1 MLKDDSLYKNQYLK
15 MIEMPVG
22 RLILSL
28 AIPSTFCILI
38 THIYNL
44 VDTFFVGQLGTSAS
58 GAVGIVFGIM
68 AMLQAFGFMYGQGAG
83 SLISRLLG
91 CKEERKAKQIAS
103 IALFAAI
110 VTGIA
115 ASIMGICFLRPLLYA
130 LGSTNTIYPFA
141 AKYAIWIFIAAPFI
155 ICSFVLNNLFR
166 YQGKANLGLI
176 GIGTGAVLNMLLD
189 PILMFKCNMGITGA
203 GIATAFSQFIGFLVL
218 SILFQS
224 PYSQLSFQLNS
235 IRHMFHDIQGIVTTG
250 LPALFR
256 QSLGSIS
263 TMLLNQQARV
273 YGDPAVAAMS
283 IVGRISVF
291 IFAVGLG
298 IAQGYQPMAG
308 FNYGAQKYDRVKKGF
323 RFTLMVGEVLLG
335 ILAIIGIVFSKEL
348 IGVFRNDIEVIEI
361 GSSALV
367 IQGAGILFLPLT
379 VCANVLFQS
388 AGRNLEA
395 SFTAIMRSGLFFIP
409 LIIVLPEIWGMWGIK
424 LAQPLA
430 DIMACIATLPFTIC
444 FYNHY
449 LNQKK

>member
-1 MLKDDSLYKNQYLK
+1 MQKDDSLYEDQYLK
-15 MIEMPVG
+15 MMEMPVG

-28 AIPSTFCILI
+28 AIPSTLCILI

-68 AMLQAFGFMYGQGAG
+68 SMLQAFGFMYGQGAG
-83 SLISRLLG
+83 NLISRLLG
-91 CKEERKAKQIAS
+91 CKEERKAAQIAS
-103 IALFAAI
+103 AALFAAI
-110 VTGIA
+110 ITGIA
-115 ASIMGICFLRPLLYA
+115 ISLMGISFTRPLLYA

-141 AKYAIWIFIAAPFI
+141 REYAVWIFIAAPFI

-189 PILMFKCNMGITGA
+189 PILIFDCNMGITGA
-203 GIATAFSQFIGFLVL
+203 GISTAVSQFIGFLIL

-224 PYSQLSFQLNS
+224 SHSQLSFQLNG
-235 IRHMFHDIQGIVTTG
+235 IRSMFQEFGKIVTTG

-256 QSLGSIS
+256 QSLGSVS

-273 YGDPAVAAMS
+273 YGDPSIAAMS
-283 IVGRISVF
+283 IVGRISFF

-323 RFTLMVGEVLLG
+323 RFTLIIGEVLLG
-335 ILAIIGIVFSKEL
+335 ILAAAGIVFSKEL
-348 IGVFRNDIEVIEI
+348 IGVFRNDADVIEI

-367 IQGAGILFLPLT
+367 IQCAGILFLPLT

-409 LIIVLPEIWGMWGIK
+409 LIIILPEIWGMWGIK
-424 LAQPLA
+424 LAQPLG
-430 DIMACIATLPFTIC
+430 DVMACFATLPFIIH
-444 FYNHY
+444 FYNQY
-449 LNQKK
+449 LNKKK